1 MNIIIGIGI
10 FFMFTMVLRLIFG
23 AVILFTKYAPEKQ
36 KEASVWLK
44 IWNVIETA
52 LTSIG
57 FVYLFINYYF
67 D

>member
-23 AVILFTKYAPEKQ
+23 AVILFTKYASKKQ

>member
-23 AVILFTKYAPEKQ
+23 AVILFTKYASEKQ
-36 KEASVWLK
+36 KQAPVWLK